1 MSKDLNISFEF
12 FPAKDQTADET
23 LWRSFIKLEEF
34 NPKFVSVTFGAG
46 GGARDKSDYLVKKIK
61 KNSNTPVAG
70 HLTCVDM
77 SKEEINT
84 IALDWLNNGINKKR
98 FKI

>member
-12 FPAKDQTADET
+12 FPAKDQTADAS
-23 LWRSFIKLEEF
+23 LWRSFVKLEAF

-61 KNSNTPVAG
+61 K
-70 HLTCVDM
+70 
-77 SKEEINT
+77 E
-84 IALDWLNNGINKKR
+84 
-98 FKI
+98 FKYSGCGSSYLC